1 MKPNGP
7 VPKTATEAETAL
19 GWAVRH
25 GTTPLVFAEVERQLC
40 QRRRRRV
47 MAAGLALVLLLGG
60 GAFWWNPRSAAPTIS
75 PALAAANAVISIPA
89 TRELPDGTSVELKD
103 GAQIT
108 FDYSGPLRRVTLQQG
123 AAHFAVAKDAQR
135 PFVVEAAGV
144 MVRAVGTA
152 FAVQRT
158 GNALEV
164 IVTEGTV
171 TVSARPAVDPA
182 ARSQTAASAAP
193 IVVDSG
199 KRCVI
204 EMASTA
210 PVPMPAQ
217 VTTLD
222 ARGIAERLAW
232 RVPRLEFS
240 GTPLAQAIP
249 LFNRHAGVRLVLDDA
264 ALGTLELSGVV
275 RADNTDSL
283 LRLLEGEF
291 GITAEKRG
299 EDLLLRKGRRL
310 DPPRG
315 R

>member
-1 MKPNGP
+1 MKPNAP
-7 VPKTATEAETAL
+7 APTTVTDAETAL

-25 GTTPLVFAEVERQLC
+25 GTTPRVFAEVERQLR
-40 QRRRRRV
+40 QRRQRRAL
-47 MAAGLALVLLLGG
+47 AAGLALVVLLGG
-60 GAFWWNPRSAAPTIS
+60 GAFWWSPRSAAPTVS
-75 PALAAANAVISIPA
+75 PALAAANAVISVPA
-89 TRELPDGTSVELKD
+89 KRELPDGTSVELKD

-108 FDYSGPLRRVTLQQG
+108 FDYSGPLRRVTLHQG
-123 AAHFAVAKDAQR
+123 AAYFAVAKDAQR

-144 MVRAVGTA
+144 TVRAVGTA
-152 FAVQRT
+152 FIVQRT
-158 GNALEV
+158 VGALEV

-171 TVSARPAVDPA
+171 AVSARPTVSTQ
-182 ARSQTAASAAP
+182 ARSQTAAPAAP
-193 IVVDSG
+193 VVVDSG
-199 KRCVI
+199 KRCMI
-204 EMASTA
+204 ELTSATPA
-210 PVPMPAQ
+210 PVATQ

-222 ARGIAERLAW
+222 ARTIAERLAW

-299 EDLLLRKGRRL
+299 EDVLLRKGR
-310 DPPRG
+310 
-315 R
+315 